1 MFLIKIRAI
10 LTTIFRMTSSWKR
23 FLMSITLLM
32 MIGGGALV
40 YQATTLY
47 LTGNSEYY
55 SSLAKRLKADDKI
68 TPVMD
73 TFRSNIS
80 ADRLIVAEL
89 HDGKKNTTGVRFAYM
104 SGTYE
109 SDDRGLTRVLME
121 FQNIPTSIFAGMWT
135 PLLNGECVMVAKDTE
150 AGQLA
155 ARSQM
160 EDYGSRRTYMCPIQS
175 PDDSSMIGVLIATW
189 RVDPDD
195 LDPAAIDQELKK
207 ASYVISG
214 LIYEAKE

>member
-1 MFLIKIRAI
+1 M
-10 LTTIFRMTSSWKR
+10 
-23 FLMSITLLM
+23 
-32 MIGGGALV
+32 

-55 SSLAKRLKADDKI
+55 SSLAKRLQADDKI

-73 TFRSNIS
+73 SFRTKIGS
-80 ADRLIVAEL
+80 DRLIVSEL

-121 FQNIPTSIFAGMWT
+121 FQNIPTSIFAGLWT
-135 PLLNGECVMVAKDTE
+135 PLLNGECVTIHGEEGTEVAKAQFYE
-150 AGQLA
+150 
-155 ARSQM
+155 
-160 EDYGSRRTYMCPIQS
+160 YGSNRTMMCPVQS
-175 PDDSSMIGVLIATW
+175 PSDGSMIGVLIATW
-189 RVDPDD
+189 RM
-195 LDPAAIDQELKK
+195 DPADMDLKLINEEMKK

>member
-1 MFLIKIRAI
+1 MLTKIRAI
-10 LTTIFRMTSSWKR
+10 LNSIVALTDSWKR
-23 FLMSITLLM
+23 FLMSVTLML

-73 TFRSNIS
+73 TFRSNIK

-109 SDDRGLTRVLME
+109 SDDLGLTRVLMN

-135 PLLNGECVMVAKDTE
+135 PLLNGECVMLAKDAE
-150 AGQLA
+150 ASQLA
-155 ARSQM
+155 AQSQM
-160 EDYGSRRTYMCPIQS
+160 ADYGSRRTYMCPVQS

-195 LDPAAIDQELKK
+195 LDPVSIDKELKK

>member
-1 MFLIKIRAI
+1 
-10 LTTIFRMTSSWKR
+10 
-23 FLMSITLLM
+23 MSITLMLL
-32 MIGGGALV
+32 IGGGAIV

-47 LTGNSEYY
+47 LSGNSEYY
-55 SSLAKRLKADDKI
+55 SSLAKRLQADDKI

-73 TFRSNIS
+73 AFRQKIGS
-80 ADRLIVAEL
+80 DRLLVAEL

-121 FQNIPTSIFAGMWT
+121 FQNIPTSIFAGLWS
-135 PLLNGECVMVAKDTE
+135 PLLQGECVMIHGDEGTEVA
-150 AGQLA
+150 LA
-155 ARSQM
+155 QFA
-160 EDYGSRRTYMCPIQS
+160 EYGSNRTLMCPVQS
-175 PDDSSMIGVLIATW
+175 PNDGSMIGILVSTW
-189 RVDPDD
+189 RMDPSD
-195 LDPAAIDQELKK
+195 LDLKTIDAEMKK

>member
-1 MFLIKIRAI
+1 
-10 LTTIFRMTSSWKR
+10 
-23 FLMSITLLM
+23 MSITLLLL
-32 MIGGGALV
+32 IGGGAVV
-40 YQATTLY
+40 YQATSLY

-55 SSLAKRLKADDKI
+55 SSLAKRLQADDKI

-73 TFRSNIS
+73 SFREKIGS
-80 ADRLIVAEL
+80 DRLIVAEL

-121 FQNIPTSIFAGMWT
+121 FQNIPTSIFSGLWS
-135 PLLNGECVMVAKDTE
+135 PLLEGKCVMVDSQDGTE
-150 AGQLA
+150 V
-155 ARSQM
+155 ARAQFS
-160 EDYGSRRTYMCPIQS
+160 EYGSNRTMMCPVQS
-175 PDDSSMIGVLIATW
+175 PNDSSMIGVLISTW
-189 RVDPDD
+189 RMDPTGF
-195 LDPAAIDQELKK
+195 DPAKANIEMEK

>member
-1 MFLIKIRAI
+1 
-10 LTTIFRMTSSWKR
+10 
-23 FLMSITLLM
+23 MSITLLLL
-32 MIGGGALV
+32 IGGGAVV
-40 YQATTLY
+40 YQATSLY

-55 SSLAKRLKADDKI
+55 SSLAKRLQADDKI

-73 TFRSNIS
+73 SFREKIGS
-80 ADRLIVAEL
+80 DRLIVAEL

-121 FQNIPTSIFAGMWT
+121 FQNIPTSIFSGLWS
-135 PLLNGECVMVAKDTE
+135 PLLEGKCVMVDSQDGT
-150 AGQLA
+150 GV
-155 ARSQM
+155 ARAQFS
-160 EDYGSRRTYMCPIQS
+160 EYGSNRTMMCPVQS
-175 PDDSSMIGVLIATW
+175 PNDSSMIGVLISTW
-189 RVDPDD
+189 RMDPTGF
-195 LDPAAIDQELKK
+195 DPAKANIEMEK

>member
-1 MFLIKIRAI
+1 MLTKIRAI
-10 LTTIFRMTSSWKR
+10 LNSIIAMTDSWKR
-23 FLMSITLLM
+23 FLMSVTLLLLL
-32 MIGGGALV
+32 GGGALV

-68 TPVMD
+68 TPIMD
-73 TFRSNIS
+73 NFRESIG
-80 ADRLIVAEL
+80 ADRLIITEL

-109 SDDRGLTRVLME
+109 SDDKGLTRVLMD

-135 PLLNGECVMVAKDTE
+135 PLLEGDCVMVANDSEVGTIV
-150 AGQLA
+150 
-155 ARSQM
+155 ARTQFA
-160 EDYGSRRTYMCPIQS
+160 EYGSRRTYMCPVQS
-175 PDDSSMIGVLIATW
+175 PNDSSMIGVLIATW
-189 RVDPDD
+189 RVDPND
-195 LDPAAIDQELKK
+195 LDLARVDKEMKK

>member
-1 MFLIKIRAI
+1 MLTKIRAI
-10 LTTIFRMTSSWKR
+10 LNSIVALTDSWKR
-23 FLMSITLLM
+23 FIMSITLML

-68 TPVMD
+68 TPIMD
-73 TFRSNIS
+73 TFRDNIG
-80 ADRLIVAEL
+80 ADRLIITEL

-109 SDDRGLTRVLME
+109 SDDKGLTRVLMD

-135 PLLNGECVMVAKDTE
+135 PLLNGECVMVANDSEVGTIV
-150 AGQLA
+150 
-155 ARSQM
+155 ARAQFA
-160 EDYGSRRTYMCPIQS
+160 EYGSRRTYMCPVQS
-175 PDDSSMIGVLIATW
+175 PNDSSMIGVLIATW
-189 RVDPDD
+189 RVDPND
-195 LDPAAIDQELKK
+195 LDLQRVDREMKK

>member
-1 MFLIKIRAI
+1 
-10 LTTIFRMTSSWKR
+10 
-23 FLMSITLLM
+23 MSITLMLL
-32 MIGGGALV
+32 IGGGAIV

-47 LTGNSEYY
+47 LSGNSEYY
-55 SSLAKRLKADDKI
+55 SSLAKRLQADDKI

-73 TFRSNIS
+73 AFRQKIGS
-80 ADRLIVAEL
+80 DRLLVAEL

-121 FQNIPTSIFAGMWT
+121 FQNIPTSIFAGLWS
-135 PLLNGECVMVAKDTE
+135 PLLQGECVMIHGDEGTEVAQAQFAE
-150 AGQLA
+150 
-155 ARSQM
+155 
-160 EDYGSRRTYMCPIQS
+160 YGSNRTLMCPVQS
-175 PDDSSMIGVLIATW
+175 PNDGSMIGILVSTW
-189 RVDPDD
+189 RMDPSD
-195 LDPAAIDQELKK
+195 LDLKTIDAEMKK